1 MLRGYSKFLDVL
13 EKVEKAILAVTVGIM
28 VIIIAYQVIMR
39 YIFAHAN
46 SWSEELARYL
56 FIYDVMIGA
65 AIAIRR
71 NSHLQIDILI
81 NLMKPKVR
89 TILTIIATL
98 AGMVFMVFLLSYS
111 ITLVQTGA
119 RTMSA
124 GLGIPMSIPYSC
136 MPVGIVLM
144 LLTSIEVLFKN
155 ISALRRGRKG
165 GPGMNAGLLIIILL
179 LGLALLGFLF
189 KPFSQHEGGHHVVQL
204 CINGHSHRIVEHT
217 AGQVGIKTVPP
228 HRTGSSLRFLPEPEP
243 PIPSLARMVL
253 HTSAKRSSPT

>member
-46 SWSEELARYL
+46 SWSEELARYI
-56 FIYDVMIGA
+56 FIWLIWMGTSISNVMIGA

-155 ISALRRGRKG
+155 ISALRG
-165 GPGMNAGLLIIILL
+165 AGKE
-179 LGLALLGFLF
+179 A
-189 KPFSQHEGGHHVVQL
+189 
-204 CINGHSHRIVEHT
+204 
-217 AGQVGIKTVPP
+217 QV
-228 HRTGSSLRFLPEPEP
+228 
-243 PIPSLARMVL
+243 
-253 HTSAKRSSPT
+253 

>member
-81 NLMKPKVR
+81 
-89 TILTIIATL
+89 IIATL

-155 ISALRRGRKG
+155 ISALRG
-165 GPGMNAGLLIIILL
+165 AGKE
-179 LGLALLGFLF
+179 A
-189 KPFSQHEGGHHVVQL
+189 
-204 CINGHSHRIVEHT
+204 
-217 AGQVGIKTVPP
+217 QV
-228 HRTGSSLRFLPEPEP
+228 
-243 PIPSLARMVL
+243 
-253 HTSAKRSSPT
+253 

>member
-98 AGMVFMVFLLSYS
+98 AGMVFMVFL
-111 ITLVQTGA
+111 VQTGA

-155 ISALRRGRKG
+155 ISALRG
-165 GPGMNAGLLIIILL
+165 AGKE
-179 LGLALLGFLF
+179 A
-189 KPFSQHEGGHHVVQL
+189 
-204 CINGHSHRIVEHT
+204 
-217 AGQVGIKTVPP
+217 QV
-228 HRTGSSLRFLPEPEP
+228 
-243 PIPSLARMVL
+243 
-253 HTSAKRSSPT
+253 

>member
-98 AGMVFMVFLLSYS
+98 AGMVFRPAPAPCL
-111 ITLVQTGA
+111 
-119 RTMSA
+119 R
-124 GLGIPMSIPYSC
+124 GLGSPCPS
-136 MPVGIVLM
+136 
-144 LLTSIEVLFKN
+144 
-155 ISALRRGRKG
+155 
-165 GPGMNAGLLIIILL
+165 
-179 LGLALLGFLF
+179 
-189 KPFSQHEGGHHVVQL
+189 
-204 CINGHSHRIVEHT
+204 
-217 AGQVGIKTVPP
+217 
-228 HRTGSSLRFLPEPEP
+228 
-243 PIPSLARMVL
+243 PIPVCP
-253 HTSAKRSSPT
+253 SASC

>member
-98 AGMVFMVFLLSYS
+98 AGMVFMVFLSYS

-155 ISALRRGRKG
+155 ISALRG
-165 GPGMNAGLLIIILL
+165 AGKE
-179 LGLALLGFLF
+179 A
-189 KPFSQHEGGHHVVQL
+189 
-204 CINGHSHRIVEHT
+204 
-217 AGQVGIKTVPP
+217 QV
-228 HRTGSSLRFLPEPEP
+228 
-243 PIPSLARMVL
+243 
-253 HTSAKRSSPT
+253 

>member
-1 MLRGYSKFLDVL
+1 MKKVIGFYNSL
-13 EKVEKAILAVTVGIM
+13 EAHLLVISLAFTTLLIFV
-28 VIIIAYQVIMR
+28 QVVMR
-39 YIFAHAN
+39 YVFN
-46 SWSEELARYL
+46 NSLSWSEELARYL

-155 ISALRRGRKG
+155 ISALRG
-165 GPGMNAGLLIIILL
+165 AGKE
-179 LGLALLGFLF
+179 A
-189 KPFSQHEGGHHVVQL
+189 
-204 CINGHSHRIVEHT
+204 
-217 AGQVGIKTVPP
+217 QV
-228 HRTGSSLRFLPEPEP
+228 
-243 PIPSLARMVL
+243 
-253 HTSAKRSSPT
+253 